1 MSEQDRRIA
10 EHIAQTV
17 IARLIDAMQSEEV
30 ADRVLGVW
38 GGKLDRTIGRGLRRL
53 GFYVL
58 VIAIGIASIKIGLWE
73 KVASFFRVI

>member
-17 IARLIDAMQSEEV
+17 VARLMDAVQSEET
-30 ADRVLGVW
+30 ADRVLSVW

-58 VIAIGIASIKIGLWE
+58 VIVIGIASIKIGLWE
-73 KVASFFRVI
+73 KVAGFFKVI